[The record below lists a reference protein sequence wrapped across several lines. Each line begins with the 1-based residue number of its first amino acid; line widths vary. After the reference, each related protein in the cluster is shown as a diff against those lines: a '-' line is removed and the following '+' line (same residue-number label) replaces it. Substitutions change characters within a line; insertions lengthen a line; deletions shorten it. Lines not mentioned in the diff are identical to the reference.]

1 MKVTTAVLAAL
12 SLAPVALGKVAH
24 NVYPDVR
31 RGDVTLGVRGDKGN
45 DNQNANANDNK
56 DNKNNRKNSKKATE
70 QEIADLAKLIGLT
83 AGLNAQLNLLWVN
96 LGGGSVTTVINSAKT
111 VTVTATQA
119 VTVVN
124 GAASGEATA
133 PPAADVPPAAPATP
147 TEPAGVAAPVGGA
160 ATHTVTVGGPQGL
173 AFSPA
178 QTQAAVGDT
187 VIFTF
192 LSQNHTVTQSAFDTP
207 CVALPGGMDSG
218 FQANVNNTVNPPP
231 QVAMQ
236 VMVDTPLW
244 FYCKQG
250 NHCGKGMVFS
260 INPTAEKTHAQFQAQ
275 AIAQNGTGTD
285 SGITG
290 GTASA
295 APPAAPSATV
305 GGGGAT
311 AVAGGAAQ
319 ATGNIVTGVGQVN
332 ADGSCVCAVSCA
344 AGSFPN
350 IAAQGV
356 NAFGGV
362 GGSIPRA
369 MALGAPAPAPA

>member
-31 RGDVTLGVRGDKGN
+31 RGDIALEVRDKGN
-45 DNQNANANDNK
+45 DNKNADANDN
-56 DNKNNRKNSKKATE
+56 NKKNSHKATE

-96 LGGGSVTTVINSAKT
+96 LGGGSVTTIINSAKT

-124 GAASGEATA
+124 GAAGGEATA

-160 ATHTVTVGGPQGL
+160 ASTHTVTVGGPQGL

-260 INPTAEKTHAQFQAQ
+260 INPTPEKTHAQFQAQ

-332 ADGSCVCAVSCA
+332 ADGSCVCAVACA

-369 MALGAPAPAPA
+369 MALGAPAPA